1 MATDTRGFDVLVAEA
16 QLAFI
21 RAPAIKRWAAE
32 GGPMRRRQEIP
43 EEDTINGRLPKG
55 KIVSLSHCWDATC
68 NCDPTGK
75 KMAELAQAL
84 VDIGATGVEDG
95 AWTPAPCL
103 VTPNPNPNP
112 ILTASRHLPPATPA
126 GPRLSADP
134 TLLHLDAGVFID
146 YCSLPQMAPRHAP
159 AHLTRGVA
167 LPQRTDKETR
177 RFQFALTEMSRM
189 YAYGGCDVVVLK
201 ESRPPQDFPTGSG
214 EALFRAG
221 ATVELDGGDV
231 WLLAADGQR
240 SQVCVRD
247 AAKCGDGQRV
257 TLGAEVKGE
266 IGEMVAG
273 QGGGASFEF
282 HNRCLWGFARP
293 DPYEHRGWCGSEY
306 SIARFNGRIANPN
319 SLAVCQI
326 EASRAWPETI
336 EAYEAMMDPDAEHP
350 VRFTYDSDRE
360 IVRFIFY
367 RVCFGMLHSFLPD
380 EWAKAGPGGA
390 LPSNEQVAAA
400 EKMQVGKGDP
410 TREYYLYVSTT
421 YPAVAAGDVRGAH
434 AELLH
439 GLTSTTLAC
448 ADTWLVRLLHPSN
461 ATPNRPDGL

>member
-1 MATDTRGFDVLVAEA
+1 MLVAEA

-21 RAPAIKRWAAE
+21 RAPTIKRWAAE
-32 GGPMRRRQEIP
+32 GGPIRRRQEIP
-43 EEDTINGRLPKG
+43 EEDTITGQLPKG

-84 VDIGATGVEDG
+84 VDIDATGEEDG
-95 AWTPAPCL
+95 AWTHLHRASPPRIPA
-103 VTPNPNPNP
+103 
-112 ILTASRHLPPATPA
+112 LTLSYRFSPPTPA
-126 GPRLSADP
+126 GPRLSVDP
-134 TLLHLDAGVFID
+134 TLLHLGAGVFID

-159 AHLTRGVA
+159 AHLTRDVA
-167 LPQRTDKETR
+167 LPQRTKKEEL
-177 RFQFALTEMSRM
+177 RFLFALTEMSRM

-201 ESRPPQDFPTGSG
+201 DSRPPQDFPNGSG
-214 EALFRAG
+214 KALFRAG
-221 ATVELDGGDV
+221 ATVELDGSDV
-231 WLLAADGQR
+231 WLLTANGQR
-240 SQVCVRD
+240 SEVCVPG
-247 AAKCGDGQRV
+247 AAKNGSGQRV
-257 TLGAEVKGE
+257 TLGAGVTGKINEK
-266 IGEMVAG
+266 VAG
-273 QGGGASFEF
+273 QSGDASFELA
-282 HNRCLWGFARP
+282 NRCLWGFARA

-326 EASRAWPETI
+326 EDSRVWPETV
-336 EAYEAMMDPDAEHP
+336 EAYEAMMDPAV
-350 VRFTYDSDRE
+350 VRFTCESDRE

-410 TREYYLYVSTT
+410 AREYYLYVSTT

-448 ADTWLVRLLHPSN
+448 AGTWLVRLLHPSN

>member
-1 MATDTRGFDVLVAEA
+1 M
-16 QLAFI
+16 
-21 RAPAIKRWAAE
+21 
-32 GGPMRRRQEIP
+32 
-43 EEDTINGRLPKG
+43 
-55 KIVSLSHCWDATC
+55 
-68 NCDPTGK
+68 
-75 KMAELAQAL
+75 
-84 VDIGATGVEDG
+84 
-95 AWTPAPCL
+95 
-103 VTPNPNPNP
+103 
-112 ILTASRHLPPATPA
+112 
-126 GPRLSADP
+126 
-134 TLLHLDAGVFID
+134 FID

-167 LPQRTDKETR
+167 LPQRTKEETR
-177 RFQFALTEMSRM
+177 RFLFALTEMSRM

-201 ESRPPQDFPTGSG
+201 ESRPPQDFPNGSG

-319 SLAVCQI
+319 SSAVCQI
-326 EASRAWPETI
+326 NKSRAWPETV
-336 EAYEAMMDPDAEHP
+336 EAYEAMMDPAAEHP